1 LTLEELAGAGFGL
14 ADPIALIG
22 KTGRESKENIDDLGV
37 GAHSRTWLIAGMA

>member
-22 KTGRESKENIDDLGV
+22 KTGRESKENIDDFRV
-37 GAHSRTWLIAGMA
+37 GGHQRTWLIADLP